1 MATAAE
7 VLIPESADAAVSLFG
22 DGDGVT
28 VFGGGTIL
36 MPELA
41 AGRVRLDRAMLL
53 HRSRLD
59 GLEVEDDAIRIGAM
73 VSLARL
79 AAGPDDL
86 LARCARSIADNEVRG
101 TATVGGNIC
110 ALPGRDAQRGDLGA
124 ALIALGASVHSAGA
138 CGRKTEPVED
148 FLGGDRSGRLVLE
161 LEVDRIE
168 RTCGYE
174 SLRRRHAHSFAVA
187 TVAAC
192 LSERDGLRVG
202 VAGAGPVAVRCRAV
216 EASRDPADVLADVHA
231 VDDAVAPGSYRE
243 QVLPI
248 LVGRVLR
255 EVGAA

>member
-1 MATAAE
+1 M
-7 VLIPESADAAVSLFG
+7 
-22 DGDGVT
+22 
-28 VFGGGTIL
+28 
-36 MPELA
+36 
-41 AGRVRLDRAMLL
+41 
-53 HRSRLD
+53 
-59 GLEVEDDAIRIGAM
+59 
-73 VSLARL
+73 
-79 AAGPDDL
+79 
-86 LARCARSIADNEVRG
+86 
-101 TATVGGNIC
+101 
-110 ALPGRDAQRGDLGA
+110 
-124 ALIALGASVHSAGA
+124 
-138 CGRKTEPVED
+138 ED
-148 FLGGDRSGRLVLE
+148 FLAGDRSGRLVLE

-174 SLRRRHAHSFAVA
+174 CLRRRHAHSFAVA

-216 EASRDPADVLADVHA
+216 EASRDPADVLADVRA